1 MPLAARLP
9 LDTLLRYATLLLA
22 LVCALLLARLTW
34 MLLEPSTLLPAY
46 DPPAAA
52 SATVNDTNSRA
63 AGYTELARLSVFGRS
78 DQAPAVVVVD
88 APETSLNWVLKGV
101 FADQDPGKGA
111 AILTTQ
117 GQSER
122 LYRVGADLPG
132 NVRLDQ
138 VLADRVILARDGTL
152 ETLRLQRRA
161 EQRSSNR
168 SASNRAAP
176 SRMVDIPSE
185 DMGGTPRIDR
195 DAWTSDP
202 QRFLEVV
209 SANPVMVDGQVY
221 GLEVNPA
228 RNAREFAAAGLEAGD
243 VIISVEGTPVGEI
256 NDYRDILQELGSS
269 SSVSLYLERNG
280 QPLSLTISLD

>member
-34 MLLEPSTLLPAY
+34 MLVEPSTLLPAY
-46 DPPAAA
+46 DPPTTAP
-52 SATVNDTNSRA
+52 SAGSENNA
-63 AGYTELARLSVFGRS
+63 QNAGFTELARLSVFGQA
-78 DQAPAVVVVD
+78 DQAAAIVTID
-88 APETSLNWVLKGV
+88 APDTSLNWVLKGV
-101 FADQDPGKGA
+101 FADLDPARSA
-111 AILTTQ
+111 AIMSTQ
-117 GQSER
+117 GQNER

-138 VLADRVILARDGTL
+138 VLGDRVILARDGTL
-152 ETLRLQRRA
+152 ETLRLQK
-161 EQRSSNR
+161 RSESR
-168 SASNRAAP
+168 TASRGGNARAAP
-176 SRMVDIPSE
+176 ERMVDIPSE
-185 DMGGTPRIDR
+185 DMGGSPRIDR

-221 GLEVNPA
+221 GLEVNPS
-228 RNAREFAAAGLEAGD
+228 RNAREFSAAGLEPGD
-243 VIISVEGTPVGEI
+243 VIISVEGQPVGEI

-269 SSVSLYLERNG
+269 SSVSLYLERDG
-280 QPLSLTISLD
+280 EPLSLTISLD